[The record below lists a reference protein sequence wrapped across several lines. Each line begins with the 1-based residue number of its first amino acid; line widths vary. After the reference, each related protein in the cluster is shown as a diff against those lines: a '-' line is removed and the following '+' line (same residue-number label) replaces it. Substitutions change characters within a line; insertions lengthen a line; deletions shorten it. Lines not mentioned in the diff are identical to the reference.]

1 MIVYVKATN
10 ICERMHV
17 CKGDNQGKG
26 NNLHQKGKE
35 KIMASPLK
43 STNICPL
50 TSISFELGT

>member
-1 MIVYVKATN
+1 MYVKATN
-10 ICERMHV
+10 IHECMRV

>member
-1 MIVYVKATN
+1 MYVKATN
-10 ICERMHV
+10 IRECMRV

-26 NNLHQKGKE
+26 NNFHQKDKE